1 MPVLDS
7 FPISGKNLA
16 VDLRQSMT
24 AARRIALR
32 KSIKHPHRKTIAA
45 EIQLA
50 CLTCYLERIIVL
62 LDSEE
67 VYNDC

>member
-1 MPVLDS
+1 MPVLDT

-16 VDLRQSMT
+16 LDLKQSMI

-32 KSIKHPHRKTIAA
+32 RTLKHPHRKTIAA

-50 CLTCYLERIIVL
+50 CLTSYLERIIVL
-62 LDSEE
+62 LESE
-67 VYNDC
+67 VTYD